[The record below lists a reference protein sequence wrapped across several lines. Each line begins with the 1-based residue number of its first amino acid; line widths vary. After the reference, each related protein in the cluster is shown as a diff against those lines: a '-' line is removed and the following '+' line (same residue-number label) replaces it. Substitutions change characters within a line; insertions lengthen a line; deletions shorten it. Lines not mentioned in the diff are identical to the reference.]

1 MGVSMKGWQKA
12 LVVVGIVLVVI
23 VALYSLTAGNYNKIV
38 ERDEAVNAQWAEV
51 QNQYQRRLDLVPNLV
66 STVKGY
72 AAHEEKVF
80 TEVAEARSRAGGTV
94 KIDTETLEDTEAFK
108 KYQQAQDSLGSSL
121 QRLLVV
127 SEQYPQLTANEN
139 FRDLQSQL
147 EGTENRIT
155 VARGRYNDAARSYN
169 VFIRQFPRSI
179 IANMNGFRAKA
190 YFEASEQAA
199 SAPKVEF

>member
-1 MGVSMKGWQKA
+1 MKGWQKA
-12 LVVVGIVLVVI
+12 LVVVGIILVI
-23 VALYSLTAGNYNKIV
+23 VFALYRFFAGNFNSIV
-38 ERDEAVNAQWAEV
+38 EKDEAVSAQWAEV
-51 QNQYQRRLDLVPNLV
+51 QNQYQRRMDLIPNLV

-72 AAHEEKVF
+72 ASHEEDVF
-80 TEVAEARSRAGGTV
+80 TKVAEARSRAGGTV
-94 KIDTETLEDTEAFK
+94 NVDSSTLDDPEAFK
-108 KYQQAQDSLGSSL
+108 KYQQAQDSLGASL

-127 SEQYPQLTANEN
+127 SEQYPELKANEN

-169 VFIRQFPRSI
+169 VFIRQFPRSV
-179 IANMNGFRAKA
+179 IANMNGFRVKS
-190 YFEASEQAA
+190 YFEASSEAQ